1 MSNNNSNNVTV
12 VIDDNIPG
20 RNLSMA
26 IFLFPMLLLVSTF
39 IGVPFVFFN
48 IFNIVA
54 AVLTT
59 IAAELIVIFIALR
72 YTKNVPEWQNVL
84 RFKNFTFKHFSIGIG
99 VGAVMWLT
107 LQAVSILL
115 NNAGIDLSSSN
126 TSTSLSSVDGF
137 WRYAIYYLCVPFIIP
152 FVEELFFRGAIIG
165 FTQRGISNEK
175 KGKIIA
181 IIISSVAFGL
191 AHLQGFSSFTDLFI
205 VVWTG
210 LIGLINAILVLK
222 YDSIYPAYATHL
234 TYNGITVLLSA
245 YIS

>member
-1 MSNNNSNNVTV
+1 MSNNNVTV
-12 VIDDNIPG
+12 VIDENVPG
-20 RNLSMA
+20 RNLAMSV
-26 IFLFPMLLLVSTF
+26 FLFPMLLLVSTF

-48 IFNIVA
+48 IFNIAA

-59 IAAELIVIFIALR
+59 IAAEMLVIFIALR
-72 YTKNVPEWQNVL
+72 YTKNVPEWKNVL
-84 RFKNFTFKHFSIGIG
+84 RLSNFTFKNFSIGIG
-99 VGAVMWLT
+99 VGAAMWFT

-115 NNAGIDLSSSN
+115 DNVGIDLSSSN
-126 TSTSLSSVDGF
+126 TSTSLASVDGF
-137 WRYAIYYLCVPFIIP
+137 WRYAIYYLCVPFIVP

-181 IIISSVAFGL
+181 VVISSVAFGF
-191 AHLQGFSSFTDLFI
+191 AHLQGFSTFTDLFI

-222 YDSIYPAYATHL
+222 YDSIYPAYAMHL